1 MSKHHRNSHYW
12 SGSSQLDTSG
22 ERERLN
28 VLSVFRRENTHRW
41 DLHGL
46 SSLLLLN
53 EEENAGKEDVDEENV
68 DGGEDGEELE
78 EEEEE
83 EERGTDEGVG
93 LSLQLSESLP
103 L

>member
-1 MSKHHRNSHYW
+1 M
-12 SGSSQLDTSG
+12 
-22 ERERLN
+22 
-28 VLSVFRRENTHRW
+28 
-41 DLHGL
+41 
-46 SSLLLLN
+46 SSLFLLN
-53 EEENAGKEDVDEENV
+53 EEENAGKEEVDEENV